1 MIPALP
7 GKCPCCAG
15 AAAGGG
21 VTFAGLM
28 SAPTSGPITHVSDT
42 ARWVA
47 LYRAMESERPDA
59 LFHDPYARRLAGERG
74 AQILNAMPK
83 ALTWAWPMIVRTA
96 VMDELILRTISRD
109 GADVVINL
117 AAGLDTRPYR
127 LPLPP
132 SLRWYDVDFPD
143 VIAYKREQLTRERSV
158 CALEHAGADLTDAG
172 ERHALF
178 ARLGASARAALVIS
192 EGLLVYLT
200 PEQVAGLAAELREQ
214 ASFRWWLIDLG
225 SPALLKMMER
235 TWGKAVA
242 AGNAPFRF
250 APAEGTA
257 FFQPYGWRE
266 AEYRSIWEESR
277 RLKRTMRL
285 AWLWNL
291 VGKLATK
298 ARRDQFRRFSG
309 IVLLESTGG
318 QAGG

>member
-1 MIPALP
+1 MRAPAP
-7 GKCPCCAG
+7 A
-15 AAAGGG
+15 
-21 VTFAGLM
+21 
-28 SAPTSGPITHVSDT
+28 PITHVSDT

-74 AQILNAMPK
+74 EQILSAMPK
-83 ALTWAWPMIVRTA
+83 GRTWAWPMIVRTA
-96 VMDELILRTISRD
+96 VMDELIMRTISRD
-109 GADVVINL
+109 GADAVINL

-132 SLRWYDVDFPD
+132 RLRWYDVDFPD
-143 VIAYKREQLTRERSV
+143 VITYKREQLAGERPA
-158 CALEHAGADLTDAG
+158 CGLEHAGVDLTDTG

-178 ARLGASARAALVIS
+178 VRLGESARAALVIS

-200 PEQVAGLAAELREQ
+200 PEQVAGLATELHEQ
-214 ASFRWWLIDLG
+214 TSFRWWLIDLG
-225 SPALLKMMER
+225 SPALLKMMAQ

-250 APAEGTA
+250 APPEGTA

-266 AEYRSIWEESR
+266 AEYRSMWEESR
-277 RLKRTMRL
+277 RLKRTMRF

-298 ARRDQFRRFSG
+298 ARREQFRRFSG
-309 IVLLESTGG
+309 IVLLERG
-318 QAGG
+318 